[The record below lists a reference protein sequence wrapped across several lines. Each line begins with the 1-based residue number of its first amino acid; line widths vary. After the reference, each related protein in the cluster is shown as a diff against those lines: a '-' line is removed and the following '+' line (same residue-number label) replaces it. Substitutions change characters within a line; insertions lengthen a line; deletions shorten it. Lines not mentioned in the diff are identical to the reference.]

1 MQDYWER
8 IGMSESRK
16 THLDKYKIIM
26 ICTLSVVSQPVL
38 VENPTVYNLQK
49 GDIKER
55 RNPIYNT

>member
-26 ICTLSVVSQPVL
+26 ICTLSVVSEPVL
-38 VENPTVYNLQK
+38 VENPTV
-49 GDIKER
+49 
-55 RNPIYNT
+55 

>member
-1 MQDYWER
+1 METKKLKGGKIDAHDLMQDYWER

-38 VENPTVYNLQK
+38 VENPTV
-49 GDIKER
+49 
-55 RNPIYNT
+55 